1 MYRIPRVVILATLFL
16 TTLSSQVL
24 AASAGQKCAKAG
36 TKSFFLANG
45 QKRNLVC
52 TKVGKVLK
60 WKPANTPVATAPAA
74 ITLTVSDE
82 VDASDS
88 TLHHI
93 SVNGGQKRDYL
104 INVPNSYS
112 NNLAV
117 PLMIALHGRSWTA
130 AGFRDLSQINLLSNA
145 NNFIVAYPDGLQNSW
160 NAGNCCSLIGADDVT
175 LISGMIDSISSKY
188 NIDKTRVW
196 ALGWSNGGMM
206 AYRLACELS
215 EKVTAIAIGGAVFA
229 ADSCKP
235 AKPVSVF
242 AIHGTDDQ
250 TLPIEG
256 YVVGPPPL
264 KSAEKYAGYAGCTSS
279 NATSWS
285 CPNGSKIQVKIENG
299 VGHYSQSWWNELT
312 NFLLAHPRS

>member
-1 MYRIPRVVILATLFL
+1 MTRIPRIAILATFL
-16 TTLSSQVL
+16 VVTLSSQVL
-24 AASAGQKCAKAG
+24 AASAGQKCTKAG
-36 TKSFFLANG
+36 TTSFFLVNG

-52 TKVGKVLK
+52 AKVGKVLK
-60 WKPANTPVATAPAA
+60 WKPANTPVATAPTAK
-74 ITLTVSDE
+74 ILTVSDE

-112 NNLAV
+112 NNSAV

-145 NNFIVAYPDGLQNSW
+145 NNFIVAYPDGLNNSW

-299 VGHYSQSWWNELT
+299 VGHYSQSWWSELT
-312 NFLLAHPRS
+312 NFLLAHPRT

>member
-1 MYRIPRVVILATLFL
+1 MFRKQIFATLICISLLAT
-16 TTLSSQVL
+16 SSPAQAV
-24 AASAGQKCAKAG
+24 SAGQKCAKVG
-36 TKSFFLANG
+36 TKSFSLANG

-52 TKVGKVLK
+52 TKVGKLLI
-60 WKPANTPVATAPAA
+60 WKAVNTPVAIAPIAK
-74 ITLTVSDE
+74 TLTFSDD
-82 VDASDS
+82 VDASDP

-93 SVNGGQKRDYL
+93 SVNGGEKRDYL

-112 NNLAV
+112 NSSAV
-117 PLMIALHGRSWTA
+117 PLMIALHGRTWTA
-130 AGFRDLSQINLLSNA
+130 AGFRDLSQINMLSNA
-145 NNFIVAYPDGLQNSW
+145 NNFIVAYPDGLNNSW
-160 NAGNCCSLIGADDVT
+160 NAGNCCSLIGSDDVT
-175 LISGMIDSISSKY
+175 LISGMIDSIISKY

-206 AYRLACELS
+206 AYRVACELS
-215 EKVTAIAIGGAVFA
+215 EKVTAIAVGGGVLA

-242 AIHGTDDQ
+242 AIHGADDQ

-279 NATSWS
+279 NSTSWS

-299 VGHYSQSWWNELT
+299 VGHYSQSWWAELT
-312 NFLLAHPRS
+312 NFLIAHPRS

>member
-1 MYRIPRVVILATLFL
+1 MTRIPRIAILATFL
-16 TTLSSQVL
+16 VATLSSQAL
-24 AASAGQKCAKAG
+24 AASAGQKCKKAG
-36 TKSFFLANG
+36 TTSFFLVNG

-52 TKVGKVLK
+52 AKVGKVLK
-60 WKPANTPVATAPAA
+60 WKPANTPVATAPIAK
-74 ITLTVSDE
+74 TLTVSDE

-112 NNLAV
+112 NNSAV

-145 NNFIVAYPDGLQNSW
+145 NNFIVAYPDGLNNSW

-188 NIDKTRVW
+188 NIDTTRVW

-206 AYRLACELS
+206 AYRLACDLS

-279 NATSWS
+279 NVTSWS

>member
-1 MYRIPRVVILATLFL
+1 MTRIPRIAILATFL
-16 TTLSSQVL
+16 VATLSSQVL
-24 AASAGQKCAKAG
+24 AASAGQKCTKAG
-36 TKSFFLANG
+36 RTSFFLANG

-60 WKPANTPVATAPAA
+60 WKPANTSVTTAPIAK
-74 ITLTVSDE
+74 TLTVSDE

-112 NNLAV
+112 NNSAV

-145 NNFIVAYPDGLQNSW
+145 NNFIVAYPDGLENSW

-206 AYRLACELS
+206 AYRLACEIS

-264 KSAEKYAGYAGCTSS
+264 KSAAKYAGYAGCTSS

-285 CPNGSKIQVKIENG
+285 CPNGSKIEVKIENG

>member
-1 MYRIPRVVILATLFL
+1 
-16 TTLSSQVL
+16 
-24 AASAGQKCAKAG
+24 
-36 TKSFFLANG
+36 
-45 QKRNLVC
+45 
-52 TKVGKVLK
+52 
-60 WKPANTPVATAPAA
+60 
-74 ITLTVSDE
+74 
-82 VDASDS
+82 
-88 TLHHI
+88 
-93 SVNGGQKRDYL
+93 
-104 INVPNSYS
+104 
-112 NNLAV
+112 
-117 PLMIALHGRSWTA
+117 
-130 AGFRDLSQINLLSNA
+130 
-145 NNFIVAYPDGLQNSW
+145 
-160 NAGNCCSLIGADDVT
+160 
-175 LISGMIDSISSKY
+175 MIDSISSKY

>member
-1 MYRIPRVVILATLFL
+1 MTRIPRIAILATFL
-16 TTLSSQVL
+16 VVTLSSQVL
-24 AASAGQKCAKAG
+24 AASAGQKCTKAG
-36 TKSFFLANG
+36 TTSFFLVNG

-52 TKVGKVLK
+52 AKVGKVLK
-60 WKPANTPVATAPAA
+60 WKPANTPVATAPTAK
-74 ITLTVSDE
+74 ILTVSDE

-112 NNLAV
+112 NNSAV

-299 VGHYSQSWWNELT
+299 VGHYSQSWWSELT
-312 NFLLAHPRS
+312 NFLLAHPRT